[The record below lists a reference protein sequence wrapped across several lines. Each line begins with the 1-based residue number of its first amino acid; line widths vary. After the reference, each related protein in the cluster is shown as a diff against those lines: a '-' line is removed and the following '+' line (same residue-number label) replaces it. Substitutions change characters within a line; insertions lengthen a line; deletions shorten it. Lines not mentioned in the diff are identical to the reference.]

1 MPSCN
6 INFIPVAVV
15 VSHRLV
21 TMRNAST
28 KRLLLSA
35 LVLSQ
40 YLESALSWQG
50 QSSCNLLSPRR
61 SFSSLPKSASST
73 PSRRSSHL
81 NGNDDESYTGSRPSM
96 EFETALT
103 SPESTTASTTNA
115 EVLSIFERLQKEN
128 EQLRESLQQMEIEN
142 DRLLH
147 DAAQPSRIILETFEG
162 ERKIRRAESMLDGE
176 MAMDDSS
183 MWCDELEEDTCPVEP
198 SISFSEALRDRAYWL
213 VGLLILQSG
222 SGIILARNEALL
234 ANHPVSKFAQ
244 SPNESTQPRQCFVIS
259 HVSLV
264 SLWCQLSTLMT
275 AHTV

>member
-1 MPSCN
+1 
-6 INFIPVAVV
+6 
-15 VSHRLV
+15 
-21 TMRNAST
+21 
-28 KRLLLSA
+28 
-35 LVLSQ
+35 
-40 YLESALSWQG
+40 
-50 QSSCNLLSPRR
+50 
-61 SFSSLPKSASST
+61 
-73 PSRRSSHL
+73 
-81 NGNDDESYTGSRPSM
+81 M

-259 HVSLV
+259 HLSLV

-275 AHTV
+275 DNTV